1 MNAPSATTVK
11 FILLVTL
18 PQEVATDHIPGAT
31 VAIVRDGALFFA
43 KGYGYADLVQ
53 QTLKNNT
60 QSLAAWPG
68 EKRPR

>member
-43 KGYGYADLVQ
+43 KGYGH
-53 QTLKNNT
+53 TE
-60 QSLAAWPG
+60 LAQ
-68 EKRPR
+68 